1 MSYSG
6 ELLLLL
12 RLQIG
17 ARKSYFRKSLGGVIL
32 ERSKVAPG
40 DMMESQRLVF

>member
-32 ERSKVAPG
+32 ERSKAAPG
-40 DMMESQRLVF
+40 HMMESQRLAF